1 MNPNEWRFTS
11 FRWVSKLHRQTFAR
25 MAKRV
30 LPDGWQPVDVHPRD
44 MPGWQAGDPL
54 PEGYHPYVGRS
65 HNNKSSSTWHERRAS
80 GHNNRS
86 SSTWHERRADGNGAG
101 GKSKGGRQGNGAGG
115 GSKGGRRSK
124 VRRKER
130 PGLGGIFDWGHWA
143 SAILTTVTGMVRL

>member
-1 MNPNEWRFTS
+1 
-11 FRWVSKLHRQTFAR
+11 

-30 LPDGWQPVDVHPRD
+30 LPDGWQPADVHPRD

-54 PEGYHPYVGRS
+54 PQGYDPYVG
-65 HNNKSSSTWHERRAS
+65 HNHKLDPS

-143 SAILTTVTGMVRL
+143 SAILTTVTGMVRR